1 VTLIVFMAWD
11 PSVLRKYSTTSHFR
25 LLNQVR
31 SELNAQP
38 IARHPDGEIHLGISR
53 RTAPY
58 RVPVEVRGSNG
69 AAKPVRTAV
78 ASELND
84 GETSQGDSTSFRDR
98 LRAIEMR

>member
-1 VTLIVFMAWD
+1 MTLFLFMAWD

-38 IARHPDGEIHLGISR
+38 ISRHPDGEIHLGISR
-53 RTAPY
+53 RAAPY
-58 RVPVEVRGSNG
+58 RVPVEVRGSSGG
-69 AAKPVRTAV
+69 AKSVKTAQV
-78 ASELND
+78 TERSEGD
-84 GETSQGDSTSFRDR
+84 TSQGDSTSFRDR